1 VALVLA
7 LLAASVLGGAGASAS
22 VQAKQA
28 ELRTAGTSTT
38 RFLRHRRARE
48 SGISLTPTKS
58 KPYWACPES
67 LCGAIVDPVSMTSSH
82 RWRSPGGGPL
92 LEGSGELG
100 GYDPADLQ
108 SAYKIPSAGGS
119 TQTVA
124 LVDAYKDETAES
136 DLAKYRERYGLQ
148 ACTNAGGC
156 FRKVNQSGEEKN
168 YPTETSK
175 GWEGETSL
183 DLDMVS
189 AACPHCHILL
199 VQATTAS
206 VANLAESVNTAV
218 ALGATEVSNS
228 YGIPEQECGTGHCE
242 SFLSAYHHAG
252 VVIAA
257 SSGDSGYNNH
267 YEVNS
272 KHEREASPSFPA
284 TSPFVLAVGG
294 TSLRKATGARGWSEA
309 VWNEPSR
316 ELGTGSGCS
325 LSEAKPSWQTDK
337 GCTKRT
343 DNDVAAVAACETP
356 LSVYSTAYAGW
367 EDFCGTSASAPFVT
381 AILAHAG
388 AHTRSL
394 GADAFYEDR
403 AALFGVTA
411 GSNGTCAVEYLCSAE
426 KQESGYD
433 GPIGLG
439 TPDGLPSAPPA
450 VTGIS
455 PRTGLTAGG
464 SKVTVSG
471 SHFEEV
477 VAVKFGTTPATGVEV
492 LSETELKATAPAGTG
507 TVDVTVETP
516 AGTSATGSVDR
527 FTYFRTYSYST
538 RYGAYGRTGAHF
550 LGPDGLAVDP
560 AGHLWVADIGN
571 ARVQELEEGGTYMGQ
586 IGQTPTGEE
595 ACAGA
600 LCYPMGVAIDA
611 SGHVWVADTNR
622 NRIEEYEPSGTLVR
636 QCGSLGSGNGQFS
649 YPEALAVDS
658 AGNVWVADS
667 GNNRVQELSSECVY
681 ERQFGST
688 GFANG
693 QFIAPFG
700 IAVAAGGTV
709 YVSDSGNCRVEK
721 FSSSGTYEG
730 KFGTCGS
737 GNGQF
742 GFWVAGLAVDK
753 EGHVFA
759 ADSGNA
765 RVQEFSEAGE
775 YLAKYGNRGVGAG
788 QLENPWGVAVDGKG
802 QLWIT
807 DIFNE
812 SVQKWVPSP

>member
-1 VALVLA
+1 MLA
-7 LLAASVLGGAGASAS
+7 VFGASMLVAGVAS
-22 VQAKQA
+22 ATVQAKPAAGRQ
-28 ELRTAGTSTT
+28 AGTTAT
-38 RFLRHRRARE
+38 LFPRHARARE
-48 SGISLTPTKS
+48 SGISLTPTRS

-92 LEGSGELG
+92 LEGGGELG

-119 TQTVA
+119 TQTIA
-124 LVDAYKDETAES
+124 LVDAYGDETAES

-148 ACTNAGGC
+148 ACTKAGGC
-156 FRKVNQSGEEKN
+156 FRKVNQSGEETN
-168 YPTETSK
+168 YPAGNK

-206 VANLAESVNTAV
+206 VVNLAESVNTAV

-228 YGIPEQECGTGHCE
+228 YGIAEQECGTGHCE
-242 SFLSAYHHAG
+242 SFLSDYHHAG
-252 VVIAA
+252 VLIAA

-267 YEVNS
+267 YELNS
-272 KHEREASPSFPA
+272 KHQPEASPSFPA
-284 TSPFVLAVGG
+284 TSPYVLAVGG
-294 TSLRKATGARGWSEA
+294 TSLRKASGARGWSEA

-367 EDFCGTSASAPFVT
+367 EDFCGTSASAPLVT
-381 AILAHAG
+381 AIMAHAG

-394 GADAFYEDR
+394 GADAFYENR
-403 AALFGVTA
+403 SALFGVTS
-411 GSNGTCAVEYLCSAE
+411 GSNGTCTVEYLCSAE

-450 VTGIS
+450 VSGIS
-455 PRTGLTAGG
+455 PRSGLTAGG
-464 SKVTVSG
+464 STVTISG

-477 VAVKFGTTPATGVEV
+477 TAVKFGSTPATTFEV
-492 LSETELKATAPAGTG
+492 LSETQIKATSPAGTG
-507 TVDVTVETP
+507 TVNVTVETS
-516 AGTSATGSVDR
+516 AGTSATSAADQ
-527 FTYFRTYSYST
+527 FSYFHTYSYST
-538 RYGAYGRTGAHF
+538 QYGSYGRAGAHF
-550 LGPDGLAVDP
+550 LGPDGIAVDP

-571 ARVQELEEGGTYMGQ
+571 ARIEELEEGGTYMGQ
-586 IGQTPTGEE
+586 LGQTPTGEE
-595 ACAGA
+595 PCAGT

-611 SGHVWVADTNR
+611 GGHVWVADTNR
-622 NRIEEYEPSGTLVR
+622 NRIEEYEPSGTLIR
-636 QCGSLGSGNGQFS
+636 QCGSLGAGNGQFN
-649 YPEALAVDS
+649 YPEALAIDS
-658 AGNVWVADS
+658 SGNVWVADS
-667 GNNRVQELSSECVY
+667 GNNRVQELSSACAY

-688 GFANG
+688 GSGNG
-693 QFIAPFG
+693 QLIAPFG
-700 IAVAAGGTV
+700 IAVAAGGAV
-709 YVSDSGNCRVEK
+709 YVSDSGNCRVQK
-721 FSSSGTYEG
+721 FSSVGAYEG
-730 KFGTCGS
+730 QFGTCGS

-753 EGHVFA
+753 EGHVFV

-765 RVQEFSEAGE
+765 RVQEFTEAGE
-775 YLAKYGNRGVGAG
+775 YLAQYGSRGSGAG
-788 QLENPWGVAVDGKG
+788 QLENPWGVAIDGKG

-812 SVQKWVPSP
+812 RVQRWSPSA